1 MLRAGGP
8 ETITIHKIRAGR
20 YRFRVSE
27 YKGPQENGERL
38 KLSGAFVAVYSA
50 GGFLEFEVGQ
60 DGFIKVIPV
69 VLCACGPSIAWATL
83 LIVTP
88 A

>member
-8 ETITIHKIRAGR
+8 ETITIHKIRPGR

-27 YKGPQENGERL
+27 YKGPQENPERL

-60 DGFIKVIPV
+60 DGFIKVIPCCCV
-69 VLCACGPSIAWATL
+69 RVGSL
-83 LIVTP
+83 LIGLLY
-88 A
+88 